1 MTTNRHPAGRGPVSA
16 EPMNGSATPTP
27 WDWVRGHLRRSSA
40 TYWLATVRPD
50 GAPHVM
56 PVLAVWVEDRPYV
69 SMGPD
74 TRKARNLDRDA
85 RCVVTV
91 EHEPLDLVVE
101 GTAVRT
107 RDEDTLRRVAR
118 AYDETYGW
126 RVTVRDGGLDA
137 AGGGAL
143 TAGPPPYDVYRVA
156 PATAYGF
163 GTDGSV
169 AATRWRFREPDH
181 RAAGR

>member
-1 MTTNRHPAGRGPVSA
+1 MTKNRHSAEREPVSA
-16 EPMNGSATPTP
+16 EPMNGSAAPTP
-27 WDWVRGHLRRSSA
+27 WDWVRGHLRRSTA

-56 PVLAVWVEDRPYV
+56 PVLAVWVEGRPYV
-69 SMGPD
+69 CTGPG
-74 TRKARNLDRDA
+74 TRKVRNLARDA

-101 GTAVRT
+101 GTAVKV

-118 AYDETYGW
+118 AYDEIYRW
-126 RVTVRDGGLDA
+126 QVTVHDGGLDA
-137 AGGGAL
+137 AGGAP
-143 TAGPPPYDVYRVA
+143 TAGPPPYDVYQVA

-163 GTDGSV
+163 GTDEPV
-169 AATRWRFREPDH
+169 AATRWRFQEPDH
-181 RAAGR
+181 RAVER

>member
-1 MTTNRHPAGRGPVSA
+1 MTTSPCSAGHEPVSA
-16 EPMNGSATPTP
+16 EPMNGWAEPTP
-27 WDWVRGHLRRSSA
+27 WDWVRGHLRRSAA
-40 TYWLATVRPD
+40 TYWLATVRPG

-56 PVLAVWVEDRPYV
+56 PVLAVWVEGRPYV
-69 SMGPD
+69 CMGPG
-74 TRKARNLDRDA
+74 TRKARNLARDA

-101 GTAVRT
+101 GTAAKV

-126 RVTVRDGGLDA
+126 RVTVRDGALDT
-137 AGGGAL
+137 GGGAT
-143 TAGPPPYDVYRVA
+143 TAGPPPYDVYQVI
-156 PATAYGF
+156 PATAYGI
-163 GTDGSV
+163 GTGDPV
-169 AATRWRFREPDH
+169 VATRWRFREPGH